1 MYARICKLFKTCKNG
16 EKKTCLKVGNVDTKN
31 WHIITSVTCKFQCLP
46 FVAILVIE
54 ARVLRRVETG
64 TSPFQ
69 EVYYTVS
76 IHRNYRVTMLL
87 LI

>member
-1 MYARICKLFKTCKNG
+1 MPEYENYLKHVKMERTKM
-16 EKKTCLKVGNVDTKN
+16 CLQVVNVDTKN
-31 WHIITSVTCKFQCLP
+31 WHKITSVTCKFQCLP

-69 EVYYTVS
+69 DVYYTVS